1 MLHQRLLIASV
12 LLAGTALPV
21 AAQPISPPPPK
32 EYRVHLRYRI
42 YAGRAERV
50 QQFYP
55 MVAFLNSLGF
65 KRDEG
70 ADIDGEAEDAN
81 LIYMTGTISSANAR
95 RLLEEPHVKSLLLL
109 PPGFRLP
116 GPEDA
121 EAPVKVQIQLATG
134 LTLHQQR
141 LLAEQT
147 TARLREFGFKEGIAY
162 DHQGYSRLVGT
173 VQGGELLTL
182 LKDIRSEPSG
192 WLVANTPLAALPS
205 PFREA
210 SPIRVV
216 EVIPEPAGVPGLK
229 EVAAPPAV
237 EKGKEFLQKI
247 TPELQALQAAG
258 DDAKKPVRT
267 EIILA
272 ATPNDESTSWEKE
285 LISIVPQLVIEGRFG
300 PIVTAMVAPE
310 KAPALAESPIVS
322 TVRLPRSGTPLVR
335 PTVEAKGRNRD
346 VLADSGMTRLHS
358 LGHRGKGVRVGVI
371 SGDFRGW
378 EEMVKDKQLP
388 AGTRLLDLTVQRVAT
403 IEPEPYPK
411 DDIKLGDG
419 TQAAMAL
426 ALAAPQ
432 ADLLLI
438 RVDPASP
445 HMLLAIARLINGE
458 PLRNQLL
465 EQRRDDIDVLID
477 DLSVR
482 MRALLTERREIL
494 ENFDASEEAIQKREA
509 LFQKT
514 KELKEEEANYTV
526 RMGRLIRH
534 QRELRDLAKL
544 NVVVN
549 TLSWPESHLADG
561 GSPLSRYVNNRPFR
575 STYWFQPAG
584 DIRGQTWTGPFRDAD
599 GNGVMEFA
607 PAGTKQPKGRWT
619 SELNFLGWQTWAGK
633 FDPELPDKAVLR
645 VSVQWREAHEPQFL
659 LRGEDLYREP
669 LTKFRVMLLRQRDP
683 SGQKVATDDME
694 LIAYSSGLPQRI
706 DNEPAYST
714 YQMTLEF
721 KIDNPGVY
729 AVRVEGKAPAEIRPP
744 GTPNVPAIAKKFDL
758 RLRFFAEV
766 ADAESRVAGRPVW
779 VDFATNE
786 GSTGMPGDA
795 NSLVTVGAADRTNRS
810 QPYSSWGPPLNLEL
824 LPKPN
829 FLSYD
834 GLEVGADDPKGVIG
848 THIAAAYAAGVT
860 TTALSAGVAPST
872 FNLPPGTLLRIPATW
887 QFGKATTP
895 TKR

>member
-1 MLHQRLLIASV
+1 MMRHRLLIASV
-12 LLAGTALPV
+12 LFVGIALTAV
-21 AAQPISPPPPK
+21 AEPISPPPPK
-32 EYRVHLRYRI
+32 EYRVHIRYRI
-42 YAGRAERV
+42 FAGRAERV
-50 QQFYP
+50 RQFYP
-55 MVAFLNSLGF
+55 MVAFLESLGF

-70 ADIDGEAEDAN
+70 ADIDAEAENAN

-116 GPEDA
+116 GPEEA
-121 EAPVKVQIQLATG
+121 EAPVKVQIQLVNALGQT
-134 LTLHQQR
+134 QQR

-147 TARLREFGFKEGIAY
+147 AARLREFGFKEAIAY
-162 DHQGYSRLVGT
+162 DHRGYTRLVGT
-173 VQGGELLTL
+173 IQGGELLTI
-182 LKDIRSEPSG
+182 LKDIRGEPSG
-192 WLVANTPLAALPS
+192 WLVPNTPLAALPS
-205 PFREA
+205 PFREV
-210 SPIRVV
+210 SPIRVI
-216 EVIPEPAGVPGLK
+216 EVIPEPAGVPAIK

-237 EKGKEFLQKI
+237 EKGKEYLQKI
-247 TPELQALQAAG
+247 TPELQALGAAG

-285 LISIVPQLVIEGRFG
+285 LIAIVPQLVIEGRFG

-310 KAPALAESPIVS
+310 KASALAESPIVS
-322 TVRLPRSGTPLVR
+322 TVRLPRSGSPLIR
-335 PTVEAKGRNRD
+335 PNIDAKGRNRD
-346 VLADSGMTRLHS
+346 VLADSGMARLHA
-358 LGHRGKGVRVGVI
+358 LGHRGQGVRVGI
-371 SGDFRGW
+371 IAGDFRGW
-378 EEMVKDKQLP
+378 EEKVKDKQLP
-388 AGTRLLDLTVQRVAT
+388 VGTRLLDLTRQRTAT

-411 DDIKLGDG
+411 DEVKLGDG
-419 TQAAMAL
+419 TQAALAV

-445 HMLLAIARLINGE
+445 YMLLAIARHINGE

-477 DLSVR
+477 DLNQR
-482 MRALLTERREIL
+482 MRALLVERREIL
-494 ENFDASEEAIQKREA
+494 DNFDATEEAIQKREA

-514 KELKEEEANYTV
+514 KEIREEEANYTA
-526 RMGRLIRH
+526 RMGRLLQH
-534 QRELRDLAKL
+534 QRELRDLSKL

-607 PAGTKQPKGRWT
+607 PAGAKFAKGRWT

-633 FDPELPDKAVLR
+633 FDPELPDKSVLR
-645 VSVQWREAHEPQFL
+645 VSVQWRESHEPEFL

-669 LTKFRVMLLRQRDP
+669 LARFRVMLLRQRDP

-694 LIAYSSGLPQRI
+694 LVASSYGWPQRI
-706 DNEPAYST
+706 DNYPDYST
-714 YQMTLEF
+714 YQLTLEF

-729 AVRVEGKAPAEIRPP
+729 AVRVEGKAPPEIRPP
-744 GTPNVPAIAKKFDL
+744 GTPSVPAAAKSFDL

-786 GSTGMPGDA
+786 GATGMPGDA
-795 NSLVTVGAADRTNRS
+795 HALVTVGAVDRTNRS
-810 QPYSSWGPPLNLEL
+810 QPYSAWGPPLNLEL

-848 THIAAAYAAGVT
+848 THIAAAYAAGVAS
-860 TTALSAGVAPST
+860 TALGAGVPPNAL
-872 FNLPPGTLLRIPATW
+872 NLPPGTLLRIPATW
-887 QFGKATTP
+887 QFRKAP
-895 TKR
+895 EAKR